1 METLTVKL
9 KKGEYTNFTS
19 EFENH
24 DCIILKG
31 ARGSGKSY
39 PTAQYI
45 GKKLEENPEEK
56 FVYMRISK
64 EELST
69 YASWC
74 KDLNLS
80 KICKT
85 ENYEL
90 TRGTP
95 TKGDIKLTAFDDEGK
110 IIYERIIGK
119 CVSLEKSAE
128 FKSGNYDEFSYL
140 VFEEYTRKKM
150 NPKNE
155 EDYVFNFFENIV
167 SFFRD
172 REKKVFLLSNN
183 FQNIPLLDRGIDETQ
198 GEIFFNPLKIK
209 IFREIEKGEKTNAF
223 LSYLN
228 GEKYEDDSFKIR
240 VNEFFPLYSNK
251 FFIIK
256 QHVIY
261 SKKFYISANKENLK
275 INYRENEFLLL
286 KYFCQTSASNEFYY
300 QNTNIEKIFTEKYFS
315 ILAEISAFCVEK
327 GSRFILPY

>member
-9 KKGEYTNFTS
+9 KKGEYTDFVDVFDS
-19 EFENH
+19 H

-31 ARGSGKSY
+31 ARGSGKSF
-39 PTAQYI
+39 PTARYI
-45 GKKLEENPEEK
+45 GKELLKDEEAK

-80 KICKT
+80 ALCGSD
-85 ENYEL
+85 NYEL
-90 TRGTP
+90 TRGSP
-95 TKGDIKLTAFDDEGK
+95 TKGDIKLTAFDDDEK
-110 IIYERIIGK
+110 ITYERVIGK

-128 FKSGNYDEFSYL
+128 FKSGNYEEFKYL

-150 NPKNE
+150 NPRTE

-183 FQNIPLLDRGIDETQ
+183 FQNIPLLDRGIDETE
-198 GEIFFNPLKIK
+198 GEIFRSALKIK
-209 IFREIEKGEKTNAF
+209 IFRELEKGKKTNAF

-240 VNEFFPLYSNK
+240 VNEFFPLYTNK
-251 FFIIK
+251 DFIIK
-256 QHVIY
+256 QHIIY
-261 SKKFYISANKENLK
+261 PKKFYITANKEGLK

-300 QNTNIEKIFTEKYFS
+300 QSTSVEKGFTEKYFS
-315 ILAEISAFCVEK
+315 LLAEISAFCVEK